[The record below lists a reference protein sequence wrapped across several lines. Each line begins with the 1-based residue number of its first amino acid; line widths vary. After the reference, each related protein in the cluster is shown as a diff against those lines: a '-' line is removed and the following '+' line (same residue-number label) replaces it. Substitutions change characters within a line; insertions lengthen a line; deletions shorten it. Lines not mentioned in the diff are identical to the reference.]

1 MNVEIV
7 KRLISS
13 IILLPLSVYIVIE
26 GSYKFI
32 FLIIICLFIS
42 IYEWQ
47 KMILKNYIKILGI
60 FFLIFSFYTIFEL
73 RISFNNEYF
82 PFMVILLICI
92 LTDIGGYIFGKIFK
106 GPKLTKYSPNKT
118 YAGMFGGYFL
128 CLILFLI
135 CIKLNLINKNNLINS
150 FIFFFL
156 VSSVSQLGDIMI
168 SLFKRLSKI
177 KDTGKILPGH
187 GGILDRIDGIIF
199 AIPSIYYLNTY
210 FIPKLYA
217 GGIVWWF

>member
-177 KDTGKILPGH
+177 KDTGKLIPGH
-187 GGILDRIDGIIF
+187 GGLLDRIDGMIF
-199 AIPSIYYLNTY
+199 AFPFSYILLLNSY
-210 FIPKLYA
+210 FKI
-217 GGIVWWF
+217 FE